1 MLSKKQEKWLKEGR
15 GQGELADYKPWIK
28 ISDISSSGR
37 SHRVFGHKTKRTHH
51 LLSDLEL
58 ATFLF
63 LEWSPTVLD
72 IREQFPLNYD
82 DTLTIA
88 EEKQVKHPSVRGD
101 IHIMTSDFYVVSSN
115 ENYSQFVLQAKY
127 SKDLD
132 DIRTIEKLEIERH
145 YWQSKGIPWQ
155 IITEKDIP
163 KIIQNNI
170 AWLYPESNSEITLN
184 IAEKLDFYVSQ
195 FSQTPSMRIIDLC
208 KEIDSAYFG
217 ELGASLNEIR
227 KLLALRFFTFNIL
240 IDFRRLKCS
249 DIQITNIND
258 WSLITEEI
266 RYVSNQ

>member
-1 MLSKKQEKWLKEGR
+1 MLSKKQEKWLREGR

-37 SHRVFGHKTKRTHH
+37 SHRVFGHKTRRTHH

-58 ATFLF
+58 ATFLV
-63 LEWSPTVLD
+63 LEWSPTALD
-72 IREQFPLNYD
+72 IREQFPLNYKT
-82 DTLTIA
+82 TLKIA
-88 EEKQVKHPSVRGD
+88 EDKQIKHPSFRGD

-115 ENYSQFVLQAKY
+115 KEYNQFAFQAKY

-132 DIRTIEKLEIERH
+132 DIRTIEKLEIERY

-163 KIIQNNI
+163 MVIQNNI
-170 AWLYPESNSEITLN
+170 KWLYPESNGEITFN
-184 IAEKLDFYVSQ
+184 IEEKLYFYVNQ
-195 FSQTPSMRIIDLC
+195 FSQYPSKSLIELC
-208 KEIDSAYFG
+208 KEVDRAYFG

-227 KLLALRFFTFNIL
+227 KLLALRFFTFDIL
-240 IDFRRLKCS
+240 IAFRQLKCS
-249 DIQITNIND
+249 DIHITTVND
-258 WSLITEEI
+258 WCLITEEI

>member
-82 DTLTIA
+82 DTLIIA
-88 EEKQVKHPSVRGD
+88 EEKQVKHPSVRGN

-145 YWQSKGIPWQ
+145 YWQSKGIAWQ

-163 KIIQNNI
+163 MVIQNNI
-170 AWLYPESNSEITLN
+170 KWLYPESNGEINFN
-184 IAEKLDFYVSQ
+184 IEEKLSFYVNQ
-195 FSQTPSMRIIDLC
+195 FSQAPSRSLIELC

-227 KLLALRFFTFNIL
+227 KLLALRFFTFDIF
-240 IDFRRLKCS
+240 IDFRRLRCS
-249 DIQITNIND
+249 DIHITNVND
-258 WSLITEEI
+258 RSLITEEI

>member
-1 MLSKKQEKWLKEGR
+1 MLSKKQEKWLTEGR

-37 SHRVFGHKTKRTHH
+37 SHRVFGHKTRRTHH

-58 ATFLF
+58 ATFLV

-82 DTLTIA
+82 DTLKIA
-88 EEKQVKHPSVRGD
+88 EDKQIKHSSFGGNMN
-101 IHIMTSDFYVVSSN
+101 IMTSDFYVISSN
-115 ENYSQFVLQAKY
+115 THSSQFVLQAKY
-127 SKDLD
+127 STKLD

-163 KIIQNNI
+163 IVIQNNI
-170 AWLYPESNSEITLN
+170 KWLYPESNSRVTFN
-184 IAEKLDFYVSQ
+184 IEEKLDFYIDQ
-195 FSQTPSMRIIDLC
+195 FSQSPSKSLIDLC
-208 KEIDSAYFG
+208 KEVDRVYFS

-227 KLLALRFFTFNIL
+227 KLLALRFFTFDIF

-249 DIQITNIND
+249 DIHISNSND
-258 WSLITEEI
+258 YSLITEEML
-266 RYVSNQ
+266 YVSNQ

>member
-1 MLSKKQEKWLKEGR
+1 M
-15 GQGELADYKPWIK
+15 
-28 ISDISSSGR
+28 
-37 SHRVFGHKTKRTHH
+37 
-51 LLSDLEL
+51 
-58 ATFLF
+58 
-63 LEWSPTVLD
+63 
-72 IREQFPLNYD
+72 
-82 DTLTIA
+82 
-88 EEKQVKHPSVRGD
+88 
-101 IHIMTSDFYVVSSN
+101 
-115 ENYSQFVLQAKY
+115 QAKY

-132 DIRTIEKLEIERH
+132 IIRTIEKLEIERH

-163 KIIQNNI
+163 KTIQNNI

-195 FSQTPSMRIIDLC
+195 FSQTPSIRIIDLC

-249 DIQITNIND
+249 DIQITNMND